1 FCNHAFPKGGGM
13 MDPHQSL
20 FYGLGIVAF
29 SIAGAD
35 KYIQQLERKR
45 LHRIIEDW
53 TEEMDE
59 DFDNTEIIYSILQN
73 AKAGTA
79 ISYEK
84 GLEYIQLGSHYL
96 SGKLQEKFVQLI
108 TLLAKAF
115 PSSQQ
120 MNDAAFRFRQDIKHI
135 GQAAV

>member
-1 FCNHAFPKGGGM
+1 

-35 KYIQQLERKR
+35 KYVQKLERKR

-53 TEEMDE
+53 TEGMEE

-79 ISYEK
+79 INYEK
-84 GLEYIQLGSHYL
+84 GLEYIRQGSPFL

-115 PSSQQ
+115 PASVH
-120 MNDAAFRFRQDIKHI
+120 MNEAASRFRHDIKQL
-135 GQAAV
+135 GMAA